1 MGVDYSTHVCL
12 RAPRRDTKSSF
23 MHRTS
28 VRALLVGF
36 ALSALPSGAARA
48 EQRELT
54 VGLQPAYGLTYV
66 DQRTPSG
73 GGGFAHLAYGITDAV
88 GIQLTGGL
96 TAHPLGAALD
106 DNMMP
111 LPTGSLLTWSATA
124 GIVYALDIVR
134 IVPFF
139 EAGLGVLGTITRT
152 DSGVS
157 QSIGASAAL
166 GLGAD
171 YLLTRRVAIGV
182 VMRYHAFLSDLGRIP
197 IYLTVGP
204 RFVVRFGL

>member
-1 MGVDYSTHVCL
+1 ML
-12 RAPRRDTKSSF
+12 RLFGR
-23 MHRTS
+23 S
-28 VRALLVGF
+28 VSIALLVVIST
-36 ALSALPSGAARA
+36 ANAARA

-54 VGLQPAYGLTYV
+54 LGLQPAYGLTYI
-66 DQRTPSG
+66 DERSPSG

-96 TAHPLGAALD
+96 TAHPLAAGTSSD
-106 DNMMP
+106 MMP
-111 LPTGSLLTWSATA
+111 LLPGMLLTWNATA
-124 GIVYALDIVR
+124 GIVYSLDIVR

-152 DSGVS
+152 DSGITR
-157 QSIGASAAL
+157 SIGISASL

-171 YLLTRRVAIGV
+171 YLLTRRLALGV
-182 VMRYHAFLSDLGRIP
+182 VIRYHAFLSDLGQIP